1 MVLVMMERMTGSRV
15 QSKYRRMLL
24 CTETLWMKHCLCRAP
39 REKPRAQNLTFLER
53 IKWQQRKTKI
63 LYISDV
69 DICNFITLL
78 ITD

>member
-63 LYISDV
+63 FPT
-69 DICNFITLL
+69 DIRHNFITLL
-78 ITD
+78 IAD

>member
-63 LYISDV
+63 SYPI
-69 DICNFITLL
+69 
-78 ITD
+78 

>member
-63 LYISDV
+63 FPT
-69 DICNFITLL
+69 DIRHNFINLL
-78 ITD
+78 IAD